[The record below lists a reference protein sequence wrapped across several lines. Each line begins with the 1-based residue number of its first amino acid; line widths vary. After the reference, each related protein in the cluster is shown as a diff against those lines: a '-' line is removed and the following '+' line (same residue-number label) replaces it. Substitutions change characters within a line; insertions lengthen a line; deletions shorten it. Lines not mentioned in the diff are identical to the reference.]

1 MTFKMTKAEQ
11 EAFLKQPHVG
21 VLSIT
26 ETARGPLSNPVW
38 YDYTPGGDLWFM
50 TQKTARK
57 GRLLQPGVR
66 VSLLVQETERPYQYV
81 SVEGPVSDIVAGDL
95 RRDLQPMAQRYL
107 GEQGGVEYADA
118 LAEKYAQGNAIKVLI
133 RPERWLSVDY
143 SKRPPL

>member
-1 MTFKMTKAEQ
+1 MTTTER
-11 EAFLKQPHVG
+11 EALLKQPRVG
-21 VLSIT
+21 VLSIG

-38 YDYTPGGDLWFM
+38 YDYTPGGDVWFM

-57 GRLLQPGVR
+57 GRLLQLGVR

-81 SVEGPVSDIVAGDL
+81 SVEGPVSEIVAGDL

-107 GEQGGVEYADA
+107 GVQGGVEYADA
-118 LAEKYAQGNAIKVLI
+118 LAEKYAQGNAIKVFI

-143 SKRPPL
+143 SKRPTL